1 MRQQLYLVNFGRL
14 YKMPTLVIIIYP
26 LCICVVFFF
35 RESSY
40 SDKLTIVTSM

>member
-26 LCICVVFFF
+26 LCICVVFFSE
-35 RESSY
+35 RVHIVISSQ
-40 SDKLTIVTSM
+40 